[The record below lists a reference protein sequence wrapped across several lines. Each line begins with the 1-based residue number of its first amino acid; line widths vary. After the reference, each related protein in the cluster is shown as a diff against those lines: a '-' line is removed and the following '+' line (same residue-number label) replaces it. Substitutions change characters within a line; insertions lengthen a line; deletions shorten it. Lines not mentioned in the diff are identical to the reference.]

1 MNGISRAL
9 RDFITN
15 KISSLAE
22 LEALLLL
29 FRNEKQTWTASSLSR
44 EMRSNPDYAES
55 LLEKL
60 RNSGLVQRND
70 DQFGLS
76 SISDEQRQLLEEL
89 SEAYQSKRHSII
101 DLVYQVP
108 TEKLR
113 DIADAF
119 KIRK

>member
-60 RNSGLVQRND
+60 RNSGLVQRNN